1 MRIANKIVMTL
12 AGLLLIVATVL
23 KFQEMLSICIPSW
36 QVNKLGFWE
45 SYEFFLIQIPL
56 EFALG
61 VWLVSG
67 LFRKAAWGAS
77 LVCYL
82 GFIGVT
88 LTKAI
93 TGAESC
99 GCFGQIHVNP
109 WITLAAI
116 DVPLFLLL
124 AIFRPKG
131 TKLLPPPW
139 PHLFYLLLIAVPT
152 IGVMVASPAALVALK
167 PDCIKAEDK
176 QPDESAQLRL
186 QMHQLKQELSDK
198 QQEIDSLK
206 ATILELQTKP
216 VHEETSI
223 PVTEMTERT
232 APIEQQAPEIQQ
244 WDWLEYVVQDEVR
257 QQISEGLV
265 VVMMHRFDCE
275 VCEEMAP
282 RYSAYYQQFVDQGAD
297 EFKIAFLAIPPYG
310 DEDHVPDDTLCI
322 VGRLS
327 DEQQWGLM
335 SPYVVA
341 LLDGELVKTWEQG
354 TAPEPENILE
364 EIFGQ

>member
-67 LFRKAAWGAS
+67 LFRKAAWLAG

-131 TKLLPPPW
+131 TKLLPPYRCTHDW
-139 PHLFYLLLIAVPT
+139 GDGGFT
-152 IGVMVASPAALVALK
+152 CGIGGPEAGL
-167 PDCIKAEDK
+167 
-176 QPDESAQLRL
+176 
-186 QMHQLKQELSDK
+186 HQGRGQ
-198 QQEIDSLK
+198 
-206 ATILELQTKP
+206 AT
-216 VHEETSI
+216 
-223 PVTEMTERT
+223 
-232 APIEQQAPEIQQ
+232 
-244 WDWLEYVVQDEVR
+244 
-257 QQISEGLV
+257 G
-265 VVMMHRFDCE
+265 
-275 VCEEMAP
+275 
-282 RYSAYYQQFVDQGAD
+282 
-297 EFKIAFLAIPPYG
+297 
-310 DEDHVPDDTLCI
+310 
-322 VGRLS
+322 
-327 DEQQWGLM
+327 
-335 SPYVVA
+335 
-341 LLDGELVKTWEQG
+341 
-354 TAPEPENILE
+354 
-364 EIFGQ
+364 

>member
-1 MRIANKIVMTL
+1 MFSGEEREKPMRSINKIVMTL

-67 LFRKAAWGAS
+67 LFRKAAWSAG

-124 AIFRPKG
+124 ATNSCRRRGRTCF
-131 TKLLPPPW
+131 T
-139 PHLFYLLLIAVPT
+139 Y
-152 IGVMVASPAALVALK
+152 S
-167 PDCIKAEDK
+167 
-176 QPDESAQLRL
+176 
-186 QMHQLKQELSDK
+186 LS
-198 QQEIDSLK
+198 L
-206 ATILELQTKP
+206 
-216 VHEETSI
+216 
-223 PVTEMTERT
+223 
-232 APIEQQAPEIQQ
+232 
-244 WDWLEYVVQDEVR
+244 Y
-257 QQISEGLV
+257 
-265 VVMMHRFDCE
+265 
-275 VCEEMAP
+275 P
-282 RYSAYYQQFVDQGAD
+282 RSG
-297 EFKIAFLAIPPYG
+297 
-310 DEDHVPDDTLCI
+310 
-322 VGRLS
+322 
-327 DEQQWGLM
+327 
-335 SPYVVA
+335 
-341 LLDGELVKTWEQG
+341 
-354 TAPEPENILE
+354 
-364 EIFGQ
+364 